1 MEYFSLPLVLRE
13 GYLLRTNLEESI
25 IYSVGLIMST
35 RIGQMPFAPEYGC
48 NMWEKEY
55 SDLMAAN
62 SADIRSGLRNAIDK
76 FEKRLYSVSVSL
88 VNTKKDDLQVNNV
101 VIRVTGNYKD
111 GSEEKR
117 LEHHYSIS

>member
-1 MEYFSLPLVLRE
+1 
-13 GYLLRTNLEESI
+13 
-25 IYSVGLIMST
+25 
-35 RIGQMPFAPEYGC
+35 
-48 NMWEKEY
+48 
-55 SDLMAAN
+55 MAAN

>member
-55 SDLMAAN
+55 SDLMTAN

>member
-25 IYSVGLIMST
+25 IYSVGLIICT

-48 NMWEKEY
+48 TMWEKEY
-55 SDLMAAN
+55 TDLMAAN

-76 FEKRLYSVSVSL
+76 FEKRLYSVSVSI
-88 VNTKKDDLQVNNV
+88 VNTKRDDSQANNV
-101 VIRVTGNYKD
+101 VIKVTGNYKD

>member
-25 IYSVGLIMST
+25 IYSVGLIIST

-48 NMWEKEY
+48 NIWEKEY

-101 VIRVTGNYKD
+101 VIKVTGNYKD

-117 LEHHYSIS
+117 LEHHYSIN

>member
-55 SDLMAAN
+55 SDLMTAN

-88 VNTKKDDLQVNNV
+88 VNTEKDDLQVNNV